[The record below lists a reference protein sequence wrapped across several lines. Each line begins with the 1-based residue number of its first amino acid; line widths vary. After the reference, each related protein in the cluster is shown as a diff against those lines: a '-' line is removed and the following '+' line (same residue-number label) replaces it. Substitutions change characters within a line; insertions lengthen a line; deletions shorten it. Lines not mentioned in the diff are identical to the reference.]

1 MPVKFGKS
9 VAVRDRN
16 TGKTTI
22 QHDYMKCK
30 STGELIEVFNKDGTR
45 PKLRQ
50 KVKNKSSTTRSE
62 HQNTQRATKRTSK
75 HAERDEQK
83 INSILYATP
92 RRKI

>member
-30 STGELIEVFNKDGTR
+30 PTGELIEVFNKDGTR

-50 KVKNKSSTTRSE
+50 KVKNELVRRGGVVFTRAKE
-62 HQNTQRATKRTSK
+62 TEVT
-75 HAERDEQK
+75 
-83 INSILYATP
+83 L
-92 RRKI
+92 

>member
-16 TGKTTI
+16 TGKITI

-30 STGELIEVFNKDGTR
+30 STGELIEVFNKEGTR

-50 KVKNKSSTTRSE
+50 KVKNELVRRGGVVFTRAKE
-62 HQNTQRATKRTSK
+62 TEIT
-75 HAERDEQK
+75 
-83 INSILYATP
+83 L
-92 RRKI
+92 

>member
-50 KVKNKSSTTRSE
+50 KVKNELEDGTKASNFHKQVPPHKTICVGNLFDGINTY
-62 HQNTQRATKRTSK
+62 QNL
-75 HAERDEQK
+75 
-83 INSILYATP
+83 I
-92 RRKI
+92 